1 MARPPPRRPAKPVD
15 LIGRA
20 RYSVGMSVEAP
31 PSWVLISVLFSSFP
45 MEEALALALHRVAM
59 ELYQRGDSVGVID
72 QGLAHGQ
79 VKNSRKEAVIGT
91 ITGPV
96 FEAELETERGKGEVR
111 FILTRQ
117 GLQLM
122 AEQPATSRPPQHR
135 N

>member
-1 MARPPPRRPAKPVD
+1 MAAAADP
-15 LIGRA
+15 
-20 RYSVGMSVEAP
+20 
-31 PSWVLISVLFSSFP
+31 WVLISVLFSSFP

-59 ELYQRGDSVGVID
+59 DLYQRGGSVGIID

-79 VKNSRKEAVIGT
+79 VTNARKEAAIGT

-96 FEAELETERGKGEVR
+96 FEAELETERGKGSVR

-117 GLQLM
+117 GLDMLAAQSS
-122 AEQPATSRPPQHR
+122 AQRPPEYR

>member
-1 MARPPPRRPAKPVD
+1 
-15 LIGRA
+15 
-20 RYSVGMSVEAP
+20 MSAEAQP

-45 MEEALALALHRVAM
+45 MEEALALALHRVAVD
-59 ELYQRGDSVGVID
+59 LYRRGDGVGEID
-72 QGLAHGQ
+72 YGLAHGR
-79 VKNSRKEAVIGT
+79 VKNSRKEAAIGT

-117 GLQLM
+117 GLELM
-122 AEQPATSRPPQHR
+122 SANQPKSSRYL

>member
-1 MARPPPRRPAKPVD
+1 VVAASE
-15 LIGRA
+15 IGYHA
-20 RYSVGMSVEAP
+20 VTMSAEAQP

-45 MEEALALALHRVAM
+45 MEEALALALHRVAVD
-59 ELYQRGDSVGVID
+59 LYSRGSGSGEID
-72 QGLAHGQ
+72 CGLSHGR
-79 VKNSRKEAVIGT
+79 VKNSRQDAAIGT

-117 GLQLM
+117 GLELM
-122 AEQPATSRPPQHR
+122 SAQAPKSSRHL

>member
-1 MARPPPRRPAKPVD
+1 
-15 LIGRA
+15 
-20 RYSVGMSVEAP
+20 MSAEVPP

-45 MEEALALALHRVAM
+45 MEEGLALALHRVAVD
-59 ELYQRGDSVGVID
+59 LYRRGEGSAEID
-72 QGLAHGQ
+72 HGLAHGR
-79 VKNSRKEAVIGT
+79 VKNSRKEAAVGT

-117 GLQLM
+117 GLELLK
-122 AEQPATSRPPQHR
+122 AHEPPPRPKYL

>member
-1 MARPPPRRPAKPVD
+1 MSA
-15 LIGRA
+15 
-20 RYSVGMSVEAP
+20 SVADP
-31 PSWVLISVLFSSFP
+31 WVLISVLFSSFP
-45 MEEALALALHRVAM
+45 MEEQLALALHRVAM
-59 ELYQRGDSVGVID
+59 DLYQRGDSVGLID

-79 VKNSRKEAVIGT
+79 VKNARKEAAIGT

-117 GLQLM
+117 GLELM
-122 AEQPATSRPPQHR
+122 SHGGPAQPVPAPRYA

>member
-1 MARPPPRRPAKPVD
+1 
-15 LIGRA
+15 
-20 RYSVGMSVEAP
+20 MSAEAAP

-59 ELYQRGDSVGVID
+59 ELYQRGDSVGLID

-79 VKNSRKEAVIGT
+79 VKNSRTEAAIGT

-96 FEAELETERGKGEVR
+96 FEADLETERGKGEVR

-117 GLQLM
+117 GLELM
-122 AEQPATSRPPQHR
+122 AERNAASRPPQYR

>member
-1 MARPPPRRPAKPVD
+1 MSAKD
-15 LIGRA
+15 
-20 RYSVGMSVEAP
+20 RYSDRSMSASVADP
-31 PSWVLISVLFSSFP
+31 WVLISVLFSSFP
-45 MEEALALALHRVAM
+45 MEEQLALALHRVAM
-59 ELYQRGDSVGVID
+59 DLYQRGDSVGLID

-79 VKNSRKEAVIGT
+79 VKNARKEAAIGT

-117 GLQLM
+117 GLELM
-122 AEQPATSRPPQHR
+122 SSGTPQPVPVPRYA

>member
-1 MARPPPRRPAKPVD
+1 
-15 LIGRA
+15 
-20 RYSVGMSVEAP
+20 MSAEAQP

-45 MEEALALALHRVAM
+45 MEEALALALHRVAID
-59 ELYQRGDSVGVID
+59 LYRRGDTVGLID
-72 QGLAHGQ
+72 HGLSHGQ
-79 VKNSRKEAVIGT
+79 VKNTRTDAAIGT

-117 GLQLM
+117 GLELM
-122 AEQPATSRPPQHR
+122 AAHEPKSPRYL